1 MNGTTARESL
11 FWQRWS
17 TLIIVMLL
25 VVLGLLL
32 GWFVQRS
39 VSQVRDALAQEVLQQ
54 QHDVANLLHE
64 YAQVMLSIERARIS
78 PDTDNPSSD
87 NSGTDTCLLYTSPS
101 PRDRQ
106 KSRMPSS
113 A

>member
-1 MNGTTARESL
+1 MNGATARESQ

-17 TLIIVMLL
+17 TSIIVMLL

-39 VSQVRDALAQEVLQQ
+39 VSQVRDALAEEVLQQ

-64 YAQVMLSIERARIS
+64 YAQVMF
-78 PDTDNPSSD
+78 
-87 NSGTDTCLLYTSPS
+87 CLLYTSPS
-101 PRDRQ
+101 PRD
-106 KSRMPSS
+106 
-113 A
+113 

>member
-39 VSQVRDALAQEVLQQ
+39 VSQVRDALAEEVLQQ

-64 YAQVMLSIERARIS
+64 YAQVMLSIERARILS
-78 PDTDNPSSD
+78 
-87 NSGTDTCLLYTSPS
+87 LIHI
-101 PRDRQ
+101 
-106 KSRMPSS
+106 
-113 A
+113 